1 MTKKL
6 ALIYSYAYEIIIAL
20 GISVAWGLIGITQ
33 ITSSIIYEEKSIIIA
48 SLGLLVGLSIA
59 LLMHFF
65 SSIQSSKF
73 GHYFHHIKADG
84 KFLIAYS
91 WPLVAH
97 AMSICAIIFGSD
109 KSPFLFKSILIFCI
123 SYSLINTCTVITNT
137 FHLNKMKHNFDI
149 LSRQHTE

>member
-1 MTKKL
+1 MGTNWNHPNNIIHHIRRK
-6 ALIYSYAYEIIIAL
+6 IYNHRFPRAISWAFNRIINA
-20 GISVAWGLIGITQ
+20 
-33 ITSSIIYEEKSIIIA
+33 
-48 SLGLLVGLSIA
+48 
-59 LLMHFF
+59 FF